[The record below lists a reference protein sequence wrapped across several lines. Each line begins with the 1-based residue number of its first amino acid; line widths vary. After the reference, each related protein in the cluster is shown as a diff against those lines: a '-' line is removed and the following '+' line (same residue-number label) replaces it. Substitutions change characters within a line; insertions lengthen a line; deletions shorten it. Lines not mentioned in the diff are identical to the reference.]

1 MTKQLQ
7 KMIIQIIVDFSTA
20 TMGAIVDKYF

>member
-7 KMIIQIIVDFSTA
+7 KMIIQIIVDFSIA
-20 TMGAIVDKYF
+20 TMEAIVDKYF